1 MTTENEQLAQ
11 VLSEARERHRNGDL
25 AVAEELY
32 RSLIQSA
39 PENTEALTLLGTLN
53 AQKGSFDEAVRLIER
68 SLTIESRQP
77 FALNSLGNVLNS
89 LGRYEEALAA
99 FDKVLTLQRNHPTAL
114 NNRATSLRAL
124 RRPQDALASIDKAI
138 MANPSYPEAF
148 NNRGLALHDL
158 GRLEDALRSYDR
170 ALVLKPQFPDALKN
184 RGNLL
189 RALKRFDDAL
199 GSYDKAIALVP
210 DAGTYHGRSVAN
222 MGLNRFD
229 DALSDIE
236 KAVQLDP
243 NLPYALG
250 QLLVIES
257 QLCHWQNFDET
268 RRKVVA
274 AIEAGARAC
283 APFAS
288 LSIDCSQDVR
298 RRCSEIHV
306 ADRYPARQM
315 PPFKSRRRDETRPS
329 DRIRV
334 AYLSAQFQSHATAL
348 LIAGV
353 LEHHDR
359 KRFEVHG
366 ISFGPRE
373 KNAIPD
379 RSERA
384 FDHFADVG
392 GRSDLEIAE
401 MLRDRQIDIAVDL
414 MGFTA
419 GCRTGIFSF
428 HPVPIQVN
436 YLGFPGTM
444 SDGYMDYIIADR
456 FVIPDEDRPHY
467 SEQVVYLPDSY
478 QCNDSK
484 RPVASTPP
492 ARADVGLPK
501 TGFVYC
507 SFNADYKITPEM
519 FDIWMRILRRVAGSV
534 LWLLESN
541 PAAKRNLQREAEKRG
556 VSADRLVFAPMAA
569 YPAHLTRH
577 RLADLFLD
585 TLPIG
590 AHTTASDALWAGL
603 PVLTCAGDSFA
614 GRVGESLLNA
624 VGLPEMVTHSLTD
637 YEERAVALAA
647 APSELAEIRAR
658 LERNRATHALFDTER
673 ITRNLE
679 AAYTRMVERHRNGES
694 PVSFTVEGPGS
705 AEG

>member
-1 MTTENEQLAQ
+1 MATENEQLAQ
-11 VLSEARERHRNGDL
+11 VLAQARERHQNGDL
-25 AVAEELY
+25 AEAEKLY
-32 RSLIQSA
+32 RSFIENA
-39 PENTEALTLLGTLN
+39 PENIEALALLGTLN
-53 AQKGSFDEAVRLIER
+53 AQKGSFDEAVRLLER
-68 SLTIESRQP
+68 SLAIEPRQP
-77 FALNSLGNVLNS
+77 FALNSLGNALNS
-89 LGRYEEALAA
+89 LGRYEDALVA
-99 FDKVLTLQRNHPTAL
+99 FDKVLTYQRNHPTAL

-124 RRPQDALASIDKAI
+124 RRPQEALASIDRAI
-138 MANPSYPEAF
+138 TANPSYPEAF

-158 GRLEDALRSYDR
+158 GRLDDALRSYDR

-189 RALKRFDDAL
+189 RALKRFNDAL
-199 GSYDKAIALVP
+199 VSYDKALQLMP
-210 DAGTYHGRSVAN
+210 DASTYHGRSVAN
-222 MGLNRFD
+222 MGLHRFD
-229 DALSDIE
+229 DALADIE

-243 NLPYALG
+243 HLPYALG
-250 QLLVIES
+250 QLLVIKS
-257 QLCHWQNFDET
+257 QLCHWEHFDET
-268 RRKVVA
+268 RRQVIA
-274 AIEAGARAC
+274 AIESGARAC
-283 APFAS
+283 APFTS
-288 LSIDCSQDVR
+288 LSIDCPQEVR
-298 RRCSEIHV
+298 RRCSDIHA

-315 PPFKSRRRDETRPS
+315 PPAKTKRRDETPPS

-353 LEHHDR
+353 LEHHD
-359 KRFEVHG
+359 KARFEVYG
-366 ISFGPRE
+366 ISFGPRD
-373 KNAIPD
+373 KNAVPD

-384 FDHFADVG
+384 FEHFVDVG

-428 HPVPIQVN
+428 HPVPVQVN
-436 YLGFPGTM
+436 YLGYPGTM

-456 FVIPDEDRPHY
+456 FVIPDQDRPHY

-484 RPVASTPP
+484 RPVPSNPP

-519 FDIWMRILRRVAGSV
+519 FDVWMRILRRVEGSV

-541 PAAKRNLQREAEKRG
+541 PTAKRNLQREAEKRG
-556 VSADRLVFAPMAA
+556 ISADRLVFAPVAA

-624 VGLPEMVTHSLTD
+624 VGLPQLVTHSFAD
-637 YEERAVALAA
+637 YEEKAVALAMN
-647 APSELAEIRAR
+647 PSELAEIGAK
-658 LERNRATHALFDTER
+658 LERNRTTHALFDTER
-673 ITRNLE
+673 ITRTLE
-679 AAYTRMVERHRNGES
+679 AAYTRMVQRHRNGER
-694 PVSFTVEGPGS
+694 PMSFAVEAPGRVEG
-705 AEG
+705 